1 MDHAAVRGVRIGA
14 IALLATA
21 LVCGICRASAAEAG
35 ERSPNPPHQTAA
47 RSQRPATP
55 PVSSEQ
61 QAHLGSMRYYGGPK
75 SPMWR
80 AAN

>member
-1 MDHAAVRGVRIGA
+1 MDRVAVRGTRIGA
-14 IALLATA
+14 IALLALA
-21 LVCGICRASAAEAG
+21 LSGGICRASAAESG

>member
-1 MDHAAVRGVRIGA
+1 MDRVAMRGARIGA
-14 IALLATA
+14 IALLALA
-21 LVCGICRASAAEAG
+21 LSGGIYRASAAEAG
-35 ERSPNPPHQTAA
+35 ERSPSPLHQTAA
-47 RSQRPATP
+47 RSQRLVTP
-55 PVSSEQ
+55 PVSPEQ